1 MDPLTKSSDSSIW
14 YDADDAGDQ
23 ASLVTPAL
31 ILKDKETSSDT
42 SSATEHE
49 ENADHSSKEDGLCPE
64 DNKLETKQADEYE
77 ELEYTVGTRDTLNSI
92 AAKHNTTP
100 SRYELYLIAFF
111 DYAH

>member
-14 YDADDAGDQ
+14 YDADDNDEVEGSGEQ
-23 ASLVTPAL
+23 SSLVTPAN

-49 ENADHSSKEDGLCPE
+49 VNADHSSKEDGLCPG
-64 DNKLETKQADEYE
+64 DNKLETKQADEYQ

-100 SRYELYLIAFF
+100 SRYQLYL
-111 DYAH
+111 